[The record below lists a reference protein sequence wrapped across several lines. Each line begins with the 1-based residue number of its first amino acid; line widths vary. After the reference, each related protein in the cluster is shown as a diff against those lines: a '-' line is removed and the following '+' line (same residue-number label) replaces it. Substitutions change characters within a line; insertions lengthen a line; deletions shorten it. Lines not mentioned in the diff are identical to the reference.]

1 MKIQLTPSHRQTL
14 LRGIGSLLSIALLI
28 YLLSQQGWDEIFE
41 ALKRISPKTIA
52 TIVLLMVI
60 SRLAVASRWYALLRA
75 VAPEI
80 SLWESFRMTF
90 AGLFAANFLPTTVGG
105 DILRLAV
112 TLRKAKDR
120 ISSGTSIAADRL
132 VGLAGMA
139 MLLPL
144 GTLKFLDW
152 LRASN
157 AAEEPLRGLSGAV
170 GLGLVLSVDWRRVF
184 TRLRDGTVRL
194 VRELF
199 LWLRRPRAVLLAL
212 AITWIHMTCLFT
224 IIRLL
229 LRDMGQV
236 LDFWTIGGLWSFTYF
251 ITLMP
256 ISINGLGLRELSI
269 SYIFPE
275 LGGISMQAALSL
287 AILLR
292 GLDLMISL
300 PGSLFLPGVLSEA
313 RKDEP
318 AASQMDGQ
326 EFHPPS

>member
-1 MKIQLTPSHRQTL
+1 MKIQVKPSHRQTL

-28 YLLSQQGWDEIFE
+28 YLLSQQGWEEIRE
-41 ALKRISPKTIA
+41 ALESISLR
-52 TIVLLMVI
+52 TIVTIILLMIV
-60 SRLAVASRWYALLRA
+60 SRFAVASRWYALLRA

-80 SLWESFRMTF
+80 SYWESFRMTF
-90 AGLFAANFLPTTVGG
+90 AGLFAANFLPTTIGG

-139 MLLPL
+139 MLLPV
-144 GTLKFLDW
+144 GAWKFLEW
-152 LRASN
+152 LNASS
-157 AAEEPLRGLSGAV
+157 AGGSALHETWVLAGV
-170 GLGLVLSVDWRRVF
+170 GVALVFDWRLLLV
-184 TRLRDGTVRL
+184 RLRNGTVRL
-194 VRELF
+194 FKELL
-199 LWLRRPRAVLLAL
+199 LWLRRPKAVLTAL
-212 AITWIHMTCLFT
+212 GLTWIHMICLFT

-251 ITLMP
+251 ITLIP
-256 ISINGLGLRELSI
+256 ISINGLGLREVSI

-275 LGGISMQAALSL
+275 LGGVAVQAALSL

-300 PGSLFLPGVLSEA
+300 PGSVFLPGVLSEA
-313 RKDEP
+313 RKNGPDSGMVET
-318 AASQMDGQ
+318 
-326 EFHPPS
+326 

>member
-1 MKIQLTPSHRQTL
+1 MKIQLNPTHRQTL
-14 LRGIGSLLSIALLI
+14 LRGIGSLLSIALLV
-28 YLLSQQGWDEIFE
+28 YLLSQQGWAEIFE
-41 ALKRISPKTIA
+41 ALKRISPQ
-52 TIVLLMVI
+52 TIVTIILLLVV

-80 SLWESFRMTF
+80 SYWESFRMTF
-90 AGLFAANFLPTTVGG
+90 AGLFAANFLPTTIGG

-139 MLLPL
+139 MLLPV
-144 GTLKFLDW
+144 GTLKFLAW
-152 LRASN
+152 LRTSN

-170 GLGLVLSVDWRRVF
+170 WLGLVLTIDWQRVF
-184 TRLRDGTVRL
+184 NRLRDGTVRL
-194 VRELF
+194 FRELF

-212 AITWIHMTCLFT
+212 VITWIHMTCYFT

-236 LDFWTIGGLWSFTYF
+236 LDFWTVGGLWSFTYF
-251 ITLMP
+251 ITLIP
-256 ISINGLGLRELSI
+256 VSINGLGLRELSI

-300 PGSLFLPGVLSEA
+300 PGSFFLPGVLSEA
-313 RKDEP
+313 RKNELDMEP
-318 AASQMDGQ
+318 VEDR
-326 EFHPPS
+326 EFPHPS

>member
-1 MKIQLTPSHRQTL
+1 MKIQLNPSHRQTL
-14 LRGIGSLLSIALLI
+14 LRGIGSLLSIALLV
-28 YLLSQQGWDEIFE
+28 YLLSQQGWAEILA
-41 ALKRISPKTIA
+41 ALQSISA
-52 TIVLLMVI
+52 RTIVSIILLI
-60 SRLAVASRWYALLRA
+60 LASRLAVVTRWYVLLQA

-80 SLWESFRMTF
+80 SFWESFRMTY

-139 MLLPL
+139 MLLPI
-144 GTLKFLDW
+144 GALKFLAW
-152 LRASN
+152 FN
-157 AAEEPLRGLSGAV
+157 ATQAGKSTSQGSWITAGLC
-170 GLGLVLSVDWRRVF
+170 LTLVIDWRRLY
-184 TRLRDGTVRL
+184 TRLRDGILRL
-194 VRELF
+194 FKELL

-212 AITWIHMTCLFT
+212 CITWIHMTCLFT

-251 ITLMP
+251 ITLIP
-256 ISINGLGLRELSI
+256 VSINGLGLRELSI

-275 LGGISMQAALSL
+275 LGGVSVQAALSL

-300 PGSLFLPGVLSEA
+300 PGSLFLPGVLAEA

-318 AASQMDGQ
+318 GTKRV
-326 EFHPPS
+326 EEHGFHHPS

>member
-1 MKIQLTPSHRQTL
+1 MKIPLTPSHRQTL
-14 LRGIGSLLSIALLI
+14 LRGIGSLLSIALLV
-28 YLLSQQGWDEIFE
+28 YLLSQQGWAEISE
-41 ALKRISPKTIA
+41 ALKRISPR
-52 TIVLLMVI
+52 TIVIIILLMVV

-139 MLLPL
+139 MLLPI
-144 GTLKFLDW
+144 GVYRFLAW
-152 LRASN
+152 FNASQ
-157 AAEEPLRGLSGAV
+157 SGERTFHV
-170 GLGLVLSVDWRRVF
+170 SWVSMSLVLTLVIDWRRLY

-194 VRELF
+194 FRELL
-199 LWLRRPRAVLLAL
+199 LWLRRPKAVLFAL
-212 AITWIHMTCLFT
+212 CITWVHMTCLFT

-256 ISINGLGLRELSI
+256 VSINGLGLRELSI

-275 LGGISMQAALSL
+275 LGGVSMQAALSL

-318 AASQMDGQ
+318 GAGPIEEQ
-326 EFHPPS
+326 EFNPPS

>member
-1 MKIQLTPSHRQTL
+1 MKIQLNPSHRQTL

-28 YLLSQQGWDEIFE
+28 YLLSQQGWEEIRE
-41 ALKRISPKTIA
+41 ALESISA
-52 TIVLLMVI
+52 RTIVTIILLMIV
-60 SRLAVASRWYALLRA
+60 SRFAVASRWYALLRA

-80 SLWESFRMTF
+80 SFWESFRMTF

-120 ISSGTSIAADRL
+120 VSSGTSIAADRL

-139 MLLPL
+139 MLLPV
-144 GTLKFLDW
+144 GTWKFMTWLKV
-152 LRASN
+152 SSVN
-157 AAEEPLRGLSGAV
+157 GSSLRGLWTVA
-170 GLGLVLSVDWRRVF
+170 GLGLVLVFDWKLLLV
-184 TRLRDGTVRL
+184 RLRNGTVRL
-194 VRELF
+194 FKELL
-199 LWLRRPRAVLLAL
+199 LWLRRPKAVLTAL
-212 AITWIHMTCLFT
+212 VLTWIHMTCLFT

-229 LRDMGQV
+229 LRDMGQA

-251 ITLMP
+251 ITLIP
-256 ISINGLGLRELSI
+256 VSINGLGLREVSI

-275 LGGISMQAALSL
+275 LGGISVQAALSL

-300 PGSLFLPGVLSEA
+300 PGSILLPGVLSEA
-313 RKDEP
+313 REDQNQSE
-318 AASQMDGQ
+318 S
-326 EFHPPS
+326 S

>member
-1 MKIQLTPSHRQTL
+1 
-14 LRGIGSLLSIALLI
+14 
-28 YLLSQQGWDEIFE
+28 
-41 ALKRISPKTIA
+41 
-52 TIVLLMVI
+52 MVI

-112 TLRKAKDR
+112 ILRKAKDR

-139 MLLPL
+139 MLLPI
-144 GTLKFLDW
+144 GTLKFLAWFNATRVSEDASQGAW
-152 LRASN
+152 LAMS
-157 AAEEPLRGLSGAV
+157 
-170 GLGLVLSVDWRRVF
+170 LGLTLVVDWRRLY
-184 TRLRDGTVRL
+184 TRLWDGTVRL
-194 VRELF
+194 FKELL
-199 LWLRRPRAVLLAL
+199 LWLRRPKAVLIAL
-212 AITWIHMTCLFT
+212 CITWVHMICLFT

-229 LRDMGQV
+229 LRDMGQT

-251 ITLMP
+251 ITLIP
-256 ISINGLGLRELSI
+256 VSINGLGLRELSI

-275 LGGISMQAALSL
+275 LGGISVQAALSL

-300 PGSLFLPGVLSEA
+300 PGSFFLPGVLSEA
-313 RKDEP
+313 RKNGEESSP
-318 AASQMDGQ
+318 VV
-326 EFHPPS
+326 E

>member
-1 MKIQLTPSHRQTL
+1 MKIQLNPSHRQIL
-14 LRGIGSLLSIALLI
+14 LRSAGSLLSIVLLV
-28 YLLSQQGWDEIFE
+28 YLLSQQGWDEILE
-41 ALKRISPKTIA
+41 ALHSISARTIL
-52 TIVLLMVI
+52 IIILLMVI

-80 SLWESFRMTF
+80 SLWESFRMTY

-139 MLLPL
+139 MLLPI
-144 GTLKFLDW
+144 GALKFLAWFNATQVGESTSHDAW
-152 LRASN
+152 LAMS
-157 AAEEPLRGLSGAV
+157 
-170 GLGLVLSVDWRRVF
+170 LGLTLVVDWRRLY

-194 VRELF
+194 FKELL
-199 LWLRRPRAVLLAL
+199 LWLRRPKAVLLAL
-212 AITWIHMTCLFT
+212 CITWVHMTCLFT

-229 LRDMGQV
+229 LRDMGQT

-251 ITLMP
+251 ITLIP
-256 ISINGLGLRELSI
+256 VSINGLGLRELSI

-275 LGGISMQAALSL
+275 LGGISVQAALSL

-300 PGSLFLPGVLSEA
+300 PGSLFLPGVLAEA
-313 RKDEP
+313 RKNQDETGIIE
-318 AASQMDGQ
+318 S
-326 EFHPPS
+326 